1 MTSEFLLDAIGQLD
15 DDLVLEAAA
24 PAKRAIPWTRVA
36 GLAAALMLCVG
47 LTRLPG
53 LLPRYSGSTGA
64 GESAP
69 TSYDPLYNY
78 TKDEE
83 ETAGSAVADSASGN
97 TKQEAAPSR
106 FFTAKGLYLL
116 VDDRTQPLPPEG
128 AVALGRL
135 NFSADGKT
143 FPATDDGGLVGCP
156 VWESAD
162 GAYLYIKL
170 PEGGWITAA
179 LSTE

>member
-24 PAKRAIPWTRVA
+24 PVKRVIPWTRVA
-36 GLAAALMLCVG
+36 GLAAALVLCVG

-53 LLPRYSGSTGA
+53 LLPKYGSSTGA
-64 GESAP
+64 AESAP
-69 TSYDPLYNY
+69 TSHDPFHNY

-83 ETAGSAVADSASGN
+83 LSAGSAAADSATGDM
-97 TKQEAAPSR
+97 KQEAAPSR
-106 FFTAKGLYLL
+106 FFTAKGLYRVL
-116 VDDRTQPLPPEG
+116 DGHNEPLPPEG
-128 AVALGRL
+128 AMALGRL

-143 FPATDDGGLVGCP
+143 FPATDDGTLVGCP

-179 LSTE
+179 LWKK